1 MRVSANL
8 TPPRKESAVRTRLLL
23 ADVFA
28 VLSTCLLAA
37 WAASRYG
44 WQISIPFLGLG
55 SRVVTPTVAVLWLAA
70 LAVNGAWDTR
80 LIVAGTEYYVRVLRA
95 TLLAFAAT
103 GLVGFVGN
111 VDATRPFALFAF
123 PLGIVVFIANRWVV
137 RDWVRR
143 NAPVQRMLILGSNY
157 ADTQNA
163 LLIDKALQIEVV
175 GTRETVSPDEIGEWC
190 QSTSADV
197 VVIGA
202 NHGLSQYELREL
214 MWILDEVGVA
224 VWFDAATQFIRAGR
238 GVMIPSTLTT
248 LMVFDSV
255 HLSDGQRLLK
265 RCFDV
270 AVSLVALVVS
280 APLLIGGM
288 LAVFGSMGRPVF
300 FTQKRVGR
308 DEKEYSIWK
317 LRTMRDGVSADAPVG
332 MSKNP
337 DDPRVTAV
345 GRVLRRWSIDE
356 LPQFL
361 NVLAG
366 TMSVVGPRPRMPEE
380 MVSSSVSSRRLRAKP
395 GITGPWQTSGR
406 SLMTLTEADAL
417 DVNYVDSWSLLSDL
431 VIVLRT
437 IRVVISGEGA
447 F

>member
-1 MRVSANL
+1 
-8 TPPRKESAVRTRLLL
+8 VRTRLLM

-55 SRVVTPTVAVLWLAA
+55 ARAVTPTVAVLWLAA
-70 LAVNGAWDTR
+70 LALNGAWDSR
-80 LIVAGTEYYVRVLRA
+80 LIVAGTEYYVRVLRS
-95 TLLAFAAT
+95 TLVAFTAT

-111 VDATRPFALFAF
+111 VDAARPFALFAF
-123 PLGIVVFIANRWVV
+123 PLGIVVFIANRWII
-137 RDWVRR
+137 RAWVRR
-143 NAPVQRMLILGSNY
+143 NAPRQRLVIIGSNY
-157 ADTQNA
+157 AETQKT
-163 LLIDKALQIEVV
+163 LLTDKALRIEVV
-175 GTRETVSPDEIGEWC
+175 GAWVTVSPDGIAEWC
-190 QSTSADV
+190 RTTAADV

-202 NHGLSQYELREL
+202 NHGLSQFELREL
-214 MWILDEVGVA
+214 MWILDEEGVS
-224 VWFDAATQFIRAGR
+224 VWFDAATQFIRTGKS
-238 GVMIPSTLTT
+238 VMIPSTLTT
-248 LMVFDSV
+248 LMVFDPV

-265 RCFDV
+265 RAFDV
-270 AVSLVALVVS
+270 AVSVVALVVS
-280 APLLIGGM
+280 MPFLLGGI
-288 LAVFGSMGRPVF
+288 LAVFLSMGQPVIF
-300 FTQKRVGR
+300 VQTRIGR
-308 DEKEYSIWK
+308 DGKEFSIWK
-317 LRTMRDGVSADAPVG
+317 LRTMKDGVSADVPAG
-332 MSKNP
+332 LSKNP
-337 DDPRVTAV
+337 YDPRVTSV
-345 GRVLRRWSIDE
+345 GRALRRWSIDE
-356 LPQFL
+356 MPQFL

-380 MVSSSVSSRRLRAKP
+380 MVSSSVTSRRLRAKP